1 MQDSSG
7 GSVVLSIKFTRAHFR
22 ITNGH
27 GIGDLP
33 GIIRRLNHVVTL
45 GIDAIRISPIYSS
58 PIADFGFDVTDYC
71 NVAGVFGNLADLDRL
86 VAEAHRRGLRL
97 IPDFVPNYTSN
108 EHPRFIESRS
118 LRANPK
124 RDWHIWR
131 EMPVA
136 EGRRALSRLN
146 KRNRTS

>member
-1 MQDSSG
+1 VVCESRGLSACRIQVLAAWCYLSNLPARSFQDSDG
-7 GSVVLSIKFTRAHFR
+7 DGT
-22 ITNGH
+22 
-27 GIGDLP
+27 GDLS
-33 GIIRRLNHVVTL
+33 GIIRRLDHVVTL
-45 GIDAIRISPIYSS
+45 GIDAIRIPPIYSS
-58 PIADFGFDVTDYC
+58 PMADFGFDVTDYC

-97 IPDFVPNYTSN
+97 IPDFVPNHASN

-131 EMPVA
+131 DA
-136 EGRRALSRLN
+136 GGGGRSRG
-146 KRNRTS
+146 

>member
-1 MQDSSG
+1 MVFSKVGPIQ
-7 GSVVLSIKFTRAHFR
+7 SIEW
-22 ITNGH
+22 GQ
-27 GIGDLP
+27 
-33 GIIRRLNHVVTL
+33 IRV
-45 GIDAIRISPIYSS
+45 SKS
-58 PIADFGFDVTDYC
+58 
-71 NVAGVFGNLADLDRL
+71 GVFGNLADLDRL

-131 EMPVA
+131 DA
-136 EGRRALSRLN
+136 GGGGRSRG
-146 KRNRTS
+146 